1 MNIKRITAQV
11 LATFA
16 ALFVFLPDNIKAQ
29 PVAISADFL
38 VDVKNG
44 SLLKNPVVVVNENK
58 ITAINLNGKVPDGA
72 ITIDLK
78 GYTILPGLID
88 AHTHVLTGEGSYS
101 SDLYENS
108 PSYRSLR
115 AVSYLAKSLN
125 NGFTTMRDLCSEGA
139 GYSDVDISRAIDSGF
154 VAGPRLIPA
163 GKGIAAT
170 GNYVPLLRNQNWEIS
185 LPAGTQY
192 VTGED
197 ECRKAVREQIAHGVK
212 WVKLYSDWR
221 TPTFTSKEIQ
231 AITDESE
238 KLGVAVAAHSN
249 TRDAIRMCI
258 MAGVTSIEHGDN
270 MDDSLVDLAISKN
283 VYWCPTMSWEESH
296 NNASPNKYRVLA
308 YANRSKMKIVCGTD
322 AGSTPRT
329 VPQARELVYYVK
341 KAGFSPIEA
350 IRTATVNSADMLKK
364 QDQLGSVEAGFLADI
379 IAVKGN
385 PLEDITLL
393 ENVEFVMKNGKVY
406 KQPQK
411 HR

>member
-1 MNIKRITAQV
+1 MNLKRFTANL
-11 LATFA
+11 LAIFA
-16 ALFVFLPDNIKAQ
+16 ALLVFSIDKITAQ

-38 VDVKNG
+38 VDVKTG
-44 SLLKNPVVVVNENK
+44 SLLKNPVVVVNQNK
-58 ITAINLNGKVPDGA
+58 ITAINFDGKIPDGA

-88 AHTHVLTGEGSYS
+88 VHTHVLTGEGSYS

-125 NGFTTMRDLCSEGA
+125 SGFTTMRDLCSEGA

-154 VAGPRLIPA
+154 IPGPRLIPA

-170 GNYVPLLRNQNWEIS
+170 GNYVPLIRNQNWEIS
-185 LPAGTQY
+185 LPAGAQY

-212 WVKLYSDWR
+212 WIKLYSDWR
-221 TPTFTSKEIQ
+221 TPTFTFKEIQ
-231 AITDESE
+231 TITDEAK

-249 TRDAIRMCI
+249 SRDAIRMCI

-270 MDDSLVDLAISKN
+270 MDDSLVNLAVSKN
-283 VYWCPTMSWEESH
+283 VYWCPTMSWEESR
-296 NNASPNKYRVLA
+296 NDASQNKYRVLS
-308 YANRSKMKIVCGTD
+308 YANRARMKIVCGTD

-341 KAGFSPIEA
+341 KAGFSPIDA
-350 IRTATVNSADMLKK
+350 IRTATVNCAEMLMK
-364 QDQLGSVEAGFLADI
+364 QEQLGRVEAGFLADI

-385 PLEDITLL
+385 PLEDIQLL